1 MNVQPPPRR
10 VVMLVTNDVTT
21 DSRVRKSALAVAATG
36 AQVTVVGVSSDGRR
50 SESRLGAVLIVRVP
64 VDYVLRDHARAL
76 AQDRRRRGVPGL
88 RPLTA
93 GAERAVRF
101 RAAALAR
108 DRPPGG
114 ELGWRERL
122 GTDAVRVRRLV
133 GRVGVDVGRAFW
145 GGVDRGRAPVRV
157 GVRWRQA
164 LPEVNDYE
172 LALGPVVDA
181 LRPDLVHAHDVQTL
195 PIAARAVSRADAEGR
210 KVLWLYDAHE
220 WVRGLSQYPG
230 RSRRVIAA
238 WADLENEFIRSA
250 DRVITVSPSLAE
262 ALERRYDLDRT
273 PDVVLNIPA
282 AGSAGANASAGD
294 VRTAAGVEAKTPL
307 LVYSGGV
314 TEARGVDTAVAALV
328 EVPAAHLAVVAVP
341 GPEAPAVRR
350 LLAQAARLGVAER
363 VHPLEP
369 VAPDQVVPFL
379 RSADVGLI
387 PLRHYGSH
395 EFALANKLFEY
406 LHARLPMV
414 VSDCRAQ
421 ADFVTTLDVG
431 LVHPAD
437 DPSALAARI
446 REILAAPK
454 TWERALDR
462 AATRPEFTWA
472 AQAAALQRVYE
483 QLSDGEI
490 RHQDLDPAA
499 GREPGEIAAVPAPKG
514 VTRLGIGPSN
524 SAGQAWEWA
533 VAVRDRWPE
542 TQTEVVAIVN
552 GRYDYPADVTVDQKT
567 YRTDPQWGLAMR
579 ERARASWTHA
589 LLETGRPLFG
599 GFGGTDP
606 RADIAFLR
614 DGGVRV
620 GLVFH
625 GSEVRSPRRH
635 AASHEFSPFTDP
647 RDPYTRR
654 LQEVVDRNLRLVDE
668 FAGAVFVSTPDQLD
682 DLPTATWLP
691 VCVDLG
697 AWPLTDAGNRVPL
710 VVHAPSNPVLK
721 GTDDV
726 ERAVAPLV
734 AAGRITYRRVSGL
747 QPADAAA
754 LIRSADI
761 VIDQVLLGLYGV
773 LACEALAS
781 GAVVLGNVGTA
792 LRSRVPAPVEIIE
805 VTPATLA
812 AELTR
817 AVDQLPSLREEAAA
831 RRAFIERF
839 HSGCYSADVLSG
851 FLVRDGRDRQPRPE
865 AS

>member
-1 MNVQPPPRR
+1 MQPEPLR

-21 DSRVRKSALAVAATG
+21 DARVRKSALAVAATG
-36 AQVTVVGVSSDGRR
+36 AQVTVVGLASDGRR
-50 SESRLGAVLIVRVP
+50 SESRLGAVRIVRVP
-64 VDYVLRDHARAL
+64 VDHVLRDHARAL
-76 AQDRRRRGVPGL
+76 ARERRQRGVPGL
-88 RPLTA
+88 RPLTDE
-93 GAERAVRF
+93 AERALRF
-101 RAAALAR
+101 RQAARAR

-114 ELGWRERL
+114 EPGRRERI
-122 GTDAVRVRRLV
+122 GRDAVRARRLL
-133 GRVGVDVGRAFW
+133 GRVGIDVGRAFW
-145 GGVDRGRAPVRV
+145 GSVDRGRAHVRL
-157 GVRWRQA
+157 GVAWRQA

-181 LRPDLVHAHDVQTL
+181 LDPDLIHAHDVQTL
-195 PIAARAVSRADAEGR
+195 PIAARAVSRAAAEGR
-210 KVLWLYDAHE
+210 QVQWLYDAHE
-220 WVRGLSQYPG
+220 WVTGLSQYAG
-230 RSRRVIAA
+230 RSRRAVAA
-238 WADLENEFIRSA
+238 WADLENEFIGSA
-250 DRVITVSPSLAE
+250 DRVITVSPSLAD
-262 ALERRYDLDRT
+262 ALERRYGLNRT

-282 AGSAGANASAGD
+282 AGSDSANATASD
-294 VRTAAGVEAKTPL
+294 VRSAAGVEVGVPL

-314 TEARGVDTAVAALV
+314 TEARGVDTAVSALV
-328 EVPAAHLAVVAVP
+328 ELPSAHLAVVAVP

-350 LLAQAARLGVAER
+350 LLAHAARVGVAER

-421 ADFVTTLDVG
+421 ADFVTTLGVG
-431 LVHPAD
+431 LVHRAD
-437 DPSALAARI
+437 DPSALAARV

-454 TWERALDR
+454 AWEGALE
-462 AATRPEFTWA
+462 AAAARPQYTWA
-472 AQAAALQRVYE
+472 AQAAALQGVYE
-483 QLSDGEI
+483 QLTGGRVE
-490 RHQDLDPAA
+490 QQNLDPGA
-499 GREPGEIAAVPAPKG
+499 GREPDEIADLLPPRG

-524 SAGQAWEWA
+524 SAGQAWEWS

-542 TQTEVVAIVN
+542 IQTEVVAIVN
-552 GRYDYPADVTVDQKT
+552 GRYDYPADVTVDPKT
-567 YRTDPQWGLAMR
+567 YRSDPQWGLAMR
-579 ERARASWTHA
+579 ERARATWTHA
-589 LLETGRPLFG
+589 LFETGRPLFG
-599 GFGGTDP
+599 GIGGTDP

-614 DGGVRV
+614 DGGVHV

-635 AASHEFSPFTDP
+635 AASHEFSPFADP

-654 LQEVVDRNLRLVDE
+654 LQEIVDRNHQLVAD
-668 FAGAVFVSTPDQLD
+668 FDGAVFVSTPDQLD
-682 DLPTATWLP
+682 DLPSATWLP
-691 VCVDLG
+691 VCIDLD
-697 AWPLTDAGNRVPL
+697 AWPLTEADNRVPL

-721 GTDDV
+721 GTEQV

-734 AAGRITYRRVSGL
+734 EAGRVTYRRVSGL

-792 LRSRVPAPVEIIE
+792 LRARVPAPVEIIE
-805 VTPATLA
+805 VTPATLQT
-812 AELTR
+812 ELTQALDRLPALR
-817 AVDQLPSLREEAAA
+817 AEAAA
-831 RRAFIERF
+831 RRAFVERF
-839 HSGCYSADVLSG
+839 HSGCYAADVLSG
-851 FLVRDGRDRQPRPE
+851 FLVKDGRDRQPNPE